1 MKVLLD
7 THAFLWAIT
16 DDPQLSERAR
26 NILESGRNE
35 LFVSVVSLWEILVK
49 VQIAKLPLPR
59 PVGRYLQQQLATAT
73 MQVLPVTFSHVLQ
86 LEQLPLHHRD
96 PFDRFLVAQS
106 IDEDLAILTAD
117 PALKSY
123 PAKLIW

>member
-26 NILESGRNE
+26 NILESGHNE

-49 VQIAKLPLPR
+49 VQIGKLPLPR
-59 PVGRYLQQQLATAT
+59 PAGRYLQQQLAAAA
-73 MQVLPVTFSHVLQ
+73 MQVLPVAFSHVLQ

-96 PFDRFLVAQS
+96 PFDRLLVAQS
-106 IDEDLAILTAD
+106 IDEDLPILTAD